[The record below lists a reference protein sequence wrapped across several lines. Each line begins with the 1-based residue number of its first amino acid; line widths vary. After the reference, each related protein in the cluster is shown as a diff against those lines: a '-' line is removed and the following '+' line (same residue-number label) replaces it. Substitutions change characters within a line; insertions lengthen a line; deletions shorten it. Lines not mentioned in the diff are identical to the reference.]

1 VAASTDGETF
11 DRLVVVFLK
20 RMFRCIRAAKLG
32 ALWPIR
38 EIGPNGRSLI
48 YCPLLLLL
56 VMGRQPVEM
65 KKSELPIKLKLVK
78 GPKYRQ
84 GTYNIIGNFIVRVNH
99 ALVHVSRYP
108 E

>member
-1 VAASTDGETF
+1 
-11 DRLVVVFLK
+11 
-20 RMFRCIRAAKLG
+20 
-32 ALWPIR
+32 
-38 EIGPNGRSLI
+38 
-48 YCPLLLLL
+48 
-56 VMGRQPVEM
+56 MGRQPVEM